1 MLRAVDMCVTPIKVY
16 SAFHNMNFSVI
27 YLEVNNVVGRYW
39 RKSHGKRRYHVNSHE
54 ASSPTPIDKEIMVE
68 AQEE

>member
-16 SAFHNMNFSVI
+16 SAFQHEFFGD
-27 YLEVNNVVGRYW
+27 VNNVVGRYW

>member
-1 MLRAVDMCVTPIKVY
+1 MCNTDKGVLGIPQHEFFGDI
-16 SAFHNMNFSVI
+16 
-27 YLEVNNVVGRYW
+27 EVNNVVGRYW